1 MIFRCYTLLCFVLPA
16 LLLSIELR
24 AQEEGDSAASVSESA
39 MKIYVVPVQEQ
50 ISPTTLYAVRNG
62 VKEAI
67 DGEYDMVLLDM
78 DTPGGRLDSTLEI
91 MEVLDRF
98 PGRTATYVNDEA
110 ISAGAIISSV
120 TDEIYFTP
128 KAVIGSA
135 EPVTGQGQDINES
148 MKRKLTSY
156 LNAKVE
162 AYTDEYRYRSDVIRA
177 MMDPD
182 FEFKIGEEVISEEG
196 ELLNLTAKKAHQEFG
211 DPPEALL
218 GAGIFETREDLIRHI
233 SPDTPAL
240 VTEFEATWSLE
251 LAQVIV
257 SLAPVLLAVAMI
269 TVYIEFQTPGFG
281 VFGITGVVC
290 FLVAI
295 FGHNVA
301 GLSGSEPML
310 LFLLGVV
317 LLALEVFVAPGTLL
331 FAIPGFLLMIGSLLW
346 AMTDI
351 WPEGTEGF
359 EWNWAM
365 FEKPLQNLL
374 GGAFLGIIIILVLA
388 RFLPKTFLWKRLVL
402 ADTVG
407 GGAAIESEN
416 ARTAAEASVIGSVG
430 VAVTELRPGGEIEI
444 NGKRYDAS
452 LAYGSLEQGASV
464 KVVSKSTFGYVVEEV
479 TS

>member
-1 MIFRCYTLLCFVLPA
+1 MIFRCYTLFCSVFVAAFLNCAAIAQVEGEDAAPGENAA
-16 LLLSIELR
+16 LK
-24 AQEEGDSAASVSESA
+24 VF
-39 MKIYVVPVQEQ
+39 VVPVRDQ
-50 ISPTTLYAVRNG
+50 ISPTTLFAVRSG

-67 DGEYDMVLLDM
+67 DGEYDVVLLDM

-98 PGRTATYVNDEA
+98 PGKTATYVNSEA

-162 AYTDEYRYRSDVIRA
+162 AYTDQYRYRSDVIRA

-182 FEFKIGEEVISEEG
+182 FEFKIGDEVISEEG
-196 ELLNLTAKKAHQEFG
+196 ELLNLTAKRAHEEYG
-211 DPPEALL
+211 DPPEPLL
-218 GAGIFETREDLIRHI
+218 GAGIFETRDDLMRHL
-233 SPDTPAL
+233 SPDTPAF
-240 VTEFEATWSLE
+240 VKEFEATWSLE
-251 LAQVIV
+251 LARVIV
-257 SLAPVLLAVAMI
+257 SLAPVLLAIAMI

-281 VFGITGVVC
+281 VFGITGVIC

-301 GLSGSEPML
+301 GLSGNEPML
-310 LFLLGVV
+310 LFLIGVV
-317 LLALEVFVAPGTLL
+317 FLALEVFVAPGTLL
-331 FAIPGFLLMIGSLLW
+331 FAIPGFILMIGSLLW

-351 WPEGTEGF
+351 WPEGTEGY
-359 EWNWAM
+359 EWSWAM

-388 RFLPKTFLWKRLVL
+388 RFLPKTFLWNRLVL

-407 GGAAIESEN
+407 GGAALESELA
-416 ARTAAEASVIGSVG
+416 ARAVETSLIGKEG
-430 VAVTELRPGGEIEI
+430 VAVTELWPSGEIEVD
-444 NGKRYDAS
+444 GKRYDAHV
-452 LAYGSLEQGASV
+452 AFGSLSKGASV
-464 KVVSKSTFGYVVEEV
+464 KVVAKSDFGYVVEEV
-479 TS
+479 VS